1 MNPLGFFLDLRIF
14 RIPRRCRGEIWSQ
27 TMKTIFVPVLFIT
40 ALIFSLA
47 YLAFDIMF
55 VEPAATAIVASR
67 GRLARLS

>member
-1 MNPLGFFLDLRIF
+1 
-14 RIPRRCRGEIWSQ
+14 
-27 TMKTIFVPVLFIT
+27 MKTIFVPVLFII

-47 YLAFDIMF
+47 YLAFDIML

>member
-1 MNPLGFFLDLRIF
+1 
-14 RIPRRCRGEIWSQ
+14 
-27 TMKTIFVPVLFIT
+27 MKTIFVPVLFIT

-55 VEPAATAIVASR
+55 VEPAATAIVAASR